1 MTRSLKVYFTILV
14 FCYFLLPNKL
24 YAFAFQNENNNTQKD
39 TTKDWISTPPLPF
52 DSAEVIANKLL
63 TENPIFLED
72 WSNAAVFV
80 YNFPFANLP
89 DKIEIPL
96 LENDDKFQLTWYGK
110 LNSKYGPRW
119 GKMHKGMDL
128 FLRTGDSVIAAFN
141 GVVRYADYN
150 SGGFGNCVVIRHTN
164 GLETVYGHLSEILV
178 DENQYVQAGEV
189 IGLGGTT
196 GHSTGPHLH
205 FETRYKDFSID
216 PELYYNTETGTLLSK
231 ILVLG
236 KEKLKPVVYPKGTRK
251 KHKRSKKSKHKKKTK
266 HTANAKSKKKTKGK
280 TTKKAS
286 SSKAKSTKKTSKKS
300 SKKITSKTGKKSKS
314 VKAKTSKKT
323 TKKASSSKGG
333 AKKGKSKKKK

>member
-24 YAFAFQNENNNTQKD
+24 YAFPFQNDYNNTQKD
-39 TTKDWISTPPLPF
+39 TTKDWKTIPPLPF
-52 DSAEVIANKLL
+52 DIADSIANKLL

-80 YNFPFANLP
+80 YNVPYANLP

-96 LENDDKFQLTWYGK
+96 LDSEDKFQLTWYGK

-119 GKMHKGMDL
+119 GRMHKGMDL
-128 FLRTGDSVIAAFN
+128 FLRTGDTVVAAFN

-150 SGGFGNCVVIRHTN
+150 SGGFGNCVVVRHTN

-216 PELYYNTETGTLLSK
+216 PELYYNTETGTLLLTN
-231 ILVLG
+231 LVLG
-236 KEKLKPVVYPKGTRK
+236 KEKLKPIVYPKGTRK

-266 HTANAKSKKKTKGK
+266 KGSSSKAKSNKKTS
-280 TTKKAS
+280 KKAS
-286 SSKAKSTKKTSKKS
+286 SSKAKSNKKTSKKGSS
-300 SKKITSKTGKKSKS
+300 SKAKS
-314 VKAKTSKKT
+314 SKKT
-323 TKKASSSKGG
+323 TKKASSSKSS

>member
-1 MTRSLKVYFTILV
+1 
-14 FCYFLLPNKL
+14 
-24 YAFAFQNENNNTQKD
+24 
-39 TTKDWISTPPLPF
+39 
-52 DSAEVIANKLL
+52 
-63 TENPIFLED
+63 
-72 WSNAAVFV
+72 
-80 YNFPFANLP
+80 
-89 DKIEIPL
+89 L

-231 ILVLG
+231 ILILG

-300 SKKITSKTGKKSKS
+300 GKKITSKPGKKSKS
-314 VKAKTSKKT
+314 VKAKASKKT